1 MKALYQQWLHNIN
14 KFALLTNYV
23 APSVCEYITDCDM
36 YESAITVLKELHVKP
51 QNEIYAQHV
60 LATHRQEMS
69 ESIDIYLQILKCL
82 SNDWF
87 YCYDSRTT

>member
-1 MKALYQQWLHNIN
+1 MWHQMYVDT
-14 KFALLTNYV
+14 LLF
-23 APSVCEYITDCDM
+23 CDM

-69 ESIDIYLQILKCL
+69 ESIDIYLQILKHL
-82 SNDWF
+82 SSHWF
-87 YCYDSRTT
+87 YCCDSRTT